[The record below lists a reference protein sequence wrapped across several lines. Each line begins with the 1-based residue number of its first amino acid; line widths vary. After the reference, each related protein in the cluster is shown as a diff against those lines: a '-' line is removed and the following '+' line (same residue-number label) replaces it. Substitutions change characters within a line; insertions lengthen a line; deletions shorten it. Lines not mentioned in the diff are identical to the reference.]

1 LKRKQTEEGLSCS
14 FCHKS
19 QVVVGKLISSPS
31 DYPRA
36 YICDECIAACNA
48 IIDDDKPE
56 PAVDSP
62 RKIDAPF
69 EVQQLLDQY
78 PTAVV
83 TQQVSISYSPG
94 FRRKHEPGA
103 IILAIRKPDGQ
114 IIFNPP
120 ADIEI
125 SENDYLIAMGAAPAL
140 LSLDVVKRAG

>member
-1 LKRKQTEEGLSCS
+1 MVCFSIVE
-14 FCHKS
+14 
-19 QVVVGKLISSPS
+19 
-31 DYPRA
+31 
-36 YICDECIAACNA
+36 
-48 IIDDDKPE
+48 DDKPE
-56 PAVDSP
+56 PAIDGP
-62 RKIDAPF
+62 RQIDAPF

-78 PTAVV
+78 LTAVV

-140 LSLDVVKRAG
+140 LSLDVVKRPDSSLNGGC